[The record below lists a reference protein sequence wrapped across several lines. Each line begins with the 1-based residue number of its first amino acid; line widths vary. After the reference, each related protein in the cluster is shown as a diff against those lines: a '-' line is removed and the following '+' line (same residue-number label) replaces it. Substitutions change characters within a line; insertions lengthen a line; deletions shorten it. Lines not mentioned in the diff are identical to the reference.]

1 MNKGSG
7 APTEEAS
14 AQEVV
19 AFPDWR
25 TIHRE
30 YVIESRPIDQYAR
43 YVPEWTPVY
52 SVRAESNGSDI
63 PTVYR
68 SVCAKLME
76 FRQADRLEHSG
87 QPTKVFRLNR
97 RSIQTLVEE

>member
-1 MNKGSG
+1 MSKGSG

-30 YVIESRPIDQYAR
+30 YVIESKPIDPH
-43 YVPEWTPVY
+43 VMWWTPVY

-68 SVCAKLME
+68 SVCAKLAE
-76 FRQADRLEHSG
+76 FRQADKLEHSG
-87 QPTKVFRLNR
+87 QPTKTFRLNR